1 MTSQGKEQGNRI
13 IRKSGMGSS
22 VFMMEMIMV
31 VFFFCLCAAVSSL
44 LFARADSMS
53 RLAADTNQAVLKAE
67 NLAEIFKSG
76 GMDHYQDYPETAGGL
91 AFDTGSYQFAWNE
104 AWEPQA
110 ADGDGAG
117 CPYYGEMV
125 ILRADEPGGF
135 METAVI
141 TITRSQDGKTLY
153 ELSVSSYHG
162 M

>member
-1 MTSQGKEQGNRI
+1 M
-13 IRKSGMGSS
+13 SGWALIS
-22 VFMMEMIMV
+22 E
-31 VFFFCLCAAVSSL
+31 
-44 LFARADSMS
+44 
-53 RLAADTNQAVLKAE
+53 
-67 NLAEIFKSG
+67 
-76 GMDHYQDYPETAGGL
+76 
-91 AFDTGSYQFAWNE
+91 SYQFAWNE